1 MTARRRTPTGTH
13 RRHRT
18 LATAVVVFT
27 LGVAACGG
35 KDGDATR
42 PTQTAQPESRAVPTQ
57 ASAPATLPTRLAA
70 DSQKTSAT
78 WSDEQVSPSQG
89 PVTYEEAEDV
99 FRQGDYGRAAHLFER
114 YVVRKPDNEWG
125 HYMLGI
131 ASWKAGDHDA
141 AERALKG
148 VLQIDPDNVKA
159 LTNLGRVLLEEG
171 RPGDAKPHLE
181 HAVELAPESDAA
193 WRVLGNIQSELGE
206 VDVATE
212 SYKHALVLN
221 DKDVWSMNNL
231 GLLMIQSGAWD
242 DAVKPLARAVELKPE
257 SPVFQ
262 NDLGIALERQG
273 YTAAAAMAYRTAVG
287 ADSTYEKANVSLARV
302 EPLIGDA
309 RPDEVDLVA
318 LARTFERD
326 LGVWKDAATTLAAN
340 DANEV
345 DQVKH

>member
-1 MTARRRTPTGTH
+1 MIARDISPTATH

-18 LATAVVVFT
+18 LATAVIVFT
-27 LGVAACGG
+27 LGAAACGG

-42 PTQTAQPESRAVPTQ
+42 PTRQESRAVPTR
-57 ASAPATLPTRLAA
+57 ASAPATLPTRLVA
-70 DSQKTSAT
+70 DSQKTYAMS
-78 WSDEQVSPSQG
+78 SDEQVQTSESPVSYAQ
-89 PVTYEEAEDV
+89 AEDV
-99 FRQGDYGRAAHLFER
+99 FRQGDYERAAHLFER
-114 YVVRKPDNEWG
+114 YVVRKPNNEWG

-181 HAVELAPESDAA
+181 HAVEVAPESDAA
-193 WRVLGNIQSELGE
+193 WRVLGNVQSELGE
-206 VDVATE
+206 VDTATE
-212 SYKHALVLN
+212 SYKRALVLN

-262 NDLGIALERQG
+262 NNLGVALERQG
-273 YTAAAAMAYRTAVG
+273 HAAAAAVAYRAAVS
-287 ADSTYEKANVSLARV
+287 ADSTYEKASVSLARV

-318 LARTFERD
+318 LSRTFEQD
-326 LGVWKDAATTLAAN
+326 IGAWKDAATTLAAN

-345 DQVKH
+345 KH